1 MSIAKLLREIQNNPD
16 DLSQL
21 PLIIAQAEKMEQA
34 ETDYQERITKL
45 QDINRSYL
53 AQIPIPD
60 DKPNGQEQTEEED
73 EPTIEEATQLIIN
86 SLMEG
91 K

>member
-21 PLIIAQAEKMEQA
+21 PLIIAKAEKMEQA

-60 DKPNGQEQTEEED
+60 DKPTGEDQTEED
-73 EPTIEEATQLIIN
+73 EPTIEEASQLIIN

>member
-1 MSIAKLLREIQNNPD
+1 MTIAKLLREIQNNPD

-21 PLIIAQAEKMEQA
+21 PLIIAQAEKMVQA

-53 AQIPIPD
+53 SQIPIPD
-60 DKPNGQEQTEEED
+60 DKANGQDQTEEE
-73 EPTIEEATQLIIN
+73 EPTMEDASQLIIK

>member
-53 AQIPIPD
+53 AQIPIPE
-60 DKPNGQEQTEEED
+60 DKPTGEEQQEEE
-73 EPTIEEATQLIIN
+73 EPTIEEASQLIIN

>member
-53 AQIPIPD
+53 AQIPIPED
-60 DKPNGQEQTEEED
+60 NPTGKEQTIEEE
-73 EPTIEEATQLIIN
+73 EPTIEEASQLIIN

>member
-1 MSIAKLLREIQNNPD
+1 MGIAKLLRDIQNNPD

-53 AQIPIPD
+53 AQIPIPE
-60 DKPNGQEQTEEED
+60 DKPTGEEQQEEE
-73 EPTIEEATQLIIN
+73 EPTIEEASQLIIN